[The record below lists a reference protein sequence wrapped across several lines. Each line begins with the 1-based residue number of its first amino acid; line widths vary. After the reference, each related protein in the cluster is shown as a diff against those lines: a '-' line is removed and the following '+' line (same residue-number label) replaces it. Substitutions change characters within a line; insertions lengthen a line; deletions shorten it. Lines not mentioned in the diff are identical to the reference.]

1 MEDLSI
7 TFPSD
12 LRKALD
18 QEAKREHTK
27 RSTLIQK
34 AVRVYLRLKRRN
46 AVVQLLKEGY
56 QAMAAE
62 TAEISR
68 DFKHL
73 DQESLKYVD

>member
-62 TAEISR
+62 TAKISR